1 MSQNGLRQEIV
12 AFFKTYEY
20 SNLITIDASGM
31 PKARMMENLPFG
43 DDLVCWFGTGAQS
56 NKVREIHANP
66 KVCVFLYRPGDH
78 SSISMQGEA
87 MVVTDVALRKEKWN
101 EKWAVY
107 WPDGPTNE
115 DFTLIKIV
123 PRRILY
129 LYWPDRKYE
138 VLDLL

>member
-12 AFFKTYEY
+12 AFFKSYEY

-56 NKVREIHANP
+56 NKVREIQNNP
-66 KVCVFLYRPGDH
+66 NVCVFLYRPGDH

-87 MVVTDVALRKEKWN
+87 MVVTDVALRKEKWR

-123 PRRILY
+123 PRRIIY
-129 LYWPDRKYE
+129 LDWPSRKYE
-138 VLDLL
+138 FLDLA

>member
-56 NKVREIHANP
+56 NKVREIQNNP
-66 KVCVFLYRPGDH
+66 KACVFLYRPGDH

-87 MVVTDVALRKEKWN
+87 MVVTDVALRKEKWREN
-101 EKWAVY
+101 WAVY

-123 PRRILY
+123 PRRIIY
-129 LYWPDRKYE
+129 LDWPSRKYE
-138 VLDLL
+138 FLDLA